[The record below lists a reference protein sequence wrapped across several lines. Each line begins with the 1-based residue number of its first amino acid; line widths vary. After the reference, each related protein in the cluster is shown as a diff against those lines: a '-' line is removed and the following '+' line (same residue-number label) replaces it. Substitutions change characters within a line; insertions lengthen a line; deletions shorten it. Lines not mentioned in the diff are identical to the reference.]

1 MKLKQV
7 WNVTSFADV
16 LQLVLGILTLVILFT
31 GMFMVFS
38 FSKFY
43 PWYLTKGSFSLLW
56 FLYISDF
63 VMESVTSTMV
73 LSAGFCTQE
82 FERNGL
88 QVGLINSDSGHGH
101 NMTKADCMQM

>member
-16 LQLVLGILTLVILFT
+16 LQLILGILTLVILFT

-43 PWYLTKGSFSLLW
+43 PWYLTKGKYKTTVRTKNKGSL
-56 FLYISDF
+56 
-63 VMESVTSTMV
+63 
-73 LSAGFCTQE
+73 
-82 FERNGL
+82 
-88 QVGLINSDSGHGH
+88 
-101 NMTKADCMQM
+101 